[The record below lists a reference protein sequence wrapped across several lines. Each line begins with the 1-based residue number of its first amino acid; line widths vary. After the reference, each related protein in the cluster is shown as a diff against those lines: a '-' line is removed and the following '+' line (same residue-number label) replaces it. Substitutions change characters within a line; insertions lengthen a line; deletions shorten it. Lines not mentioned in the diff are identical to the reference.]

1 MSRTHKDK
9 PWHIRFPEEAEK
21 AKKRRDI
28 DYEWHWLGATP
39 SWWTN
44 LFMNRPLRREAQ
56 QWERNAQK
64 SQDIE
69 DLEDLDTPNVSK
81 KPHKYYW

>member
-9 PWHIRFPEEAEK
+9 PTKILYPEDASLK
-21 AKKRRDI
+21 PRRVDT
-28 DYEWHWLGATP
+28 EWHWRSATP

-44 LFMNRPLRREAQ
+44 LFMNRPQRKQAQ
-56 QWERNAQK
+56 QW
-64 SQDIE
+64 SQQAKKTKVE
-69 DLEDLDTPNVSK
+69 DLEELDTPNVSH